1 MSNERLTA
9 AARDELF
16 SHINR
21 CGVLTATVEDQS
33 TWMDETIDY
42 IGERYPDLVDADLQ
56 GLHSVGMRFCQ
67 PAINN
72 IPVAPEPEVDQEAA
86 EGEESVAEVVESA
99 EVVASDE
106 VESMEPIPAGLAAAA
121 GEGAAIA

>member
-1 MSNERLTA
+1 VSNERLTA

-33 TWMDETIDY
+33 VWMDETIDY
-42 IGERYPDLVDADLQ
+42 IGERYPDLVDTDLKD
-56 GLHSVGMRFCQ
+56 LHAVGMRFCQ

-72 IPVAPEPEVDQEAA
+72 IPVAPEPEVV
-86 EGEESVAEVVESA
+86 EEPSENEEIVDEVVDSVES
-99 EVVASDE
+99 EPVPVGVAS
-106 VESMEPIPAGLAAAA
+106 AAD
-121 GEGAAIA
+121 GDAAIA

>member
-1 MSNERLTA
+1 MSNERQTA

-33 TWMDETIDY
+33 IWMDETIDY
-42 IGERYPDLVDADLQ
+42 IGERYPDLAGEDLK

-72 IPVAPEPEVDQEAA
+72 IPTAPEPEGIEGPA
-86 EGEESVAEVVESA
+86 EGEEIVAEGEEVTELES
-99 EVVASDE
+99 E
-106 VESMEPIPAGLAAAA
+106 EPVPAGMAAAA
-121 GEGAAIA
+121 DGDAAIG